1 MQCNVQTPISIVYDP
16 EILLGFF
23 LVIYLAKLKKFLF
36 TFAKPLYLM
45 KTHKLF

>member
-16 EILLGFF
+16 EILLDF
-23 LVIYLAKLKKFLF
+23 LVIYLKIKKFLF